1 MAAWE
6 DLVQQ
11 ARHGNGLGAMEG
23 AAPKQPQHK
32 DILTW
37 LGLWFD
43 NLGEQSYGFRCGLK
57 VQLEMCVISPKMQ
70 AGSA

>member
-43 NLGEQSYGFRCGLK
+43 NLGEQSYGFSFGLI
-57 VQLEMCVISPKMQ
+57 VQLEIRLISPKMQ
-70 AGSA
+70 AG